1 MKDWEV
7 TGTPFLAILMP
18 DGYVAWNQYE
28 NLGEED
34 IESAMERL
42 VGGSQ

>member
-7 TGTPFLAILMP
+7 TGTPFIAILKP

-28 NLGEED
+28 NLQED

-42 VGGSQ
+42 VGGSE